1 MTDSLKQQL
10 KDNIKQAMRDKNKQR
25 LGALRLASAEIKRI
39 EVDERVEL
47 DDERTMAVL
56 VKMIKQRRDSITQYT
71 DAGRDDL
78 AEVEAAEITV
88 LQEFMPEALSNDEI
102 NQLIDEAIQATGA
115 ASIKDMGK
123 VMGLIKPKAQG
134 RADMGE
140 VGKLIKARL
149 N

>member
-10 KDNIKQAMRDKNKQR
+10 KDNIKQAMRDKNKPR

-47 DDERTMAVL
+47 DDERTLTVL

-71 DAGRDDL
+71 DAGRVDL
-78 AEVEAAEITV
+78 ADVEAAEISV
-88 LQEFMPEALSNDEI
+88 LQEFMPAALSADEI
-102 NQLIDEAIQATGA
+102 IKLIDDAIAATGA
-115 ASIKDMGK
+115 TSVKDMGK
-123 VMGLIKPKAQG
+123 VMGLIKPTAQG